1 MKGAKISTV
10 STPVSYETLDNV
22 GSRQGGSD
30 RTYTKTPLELCVE
43 VSCHTSRT
51 LVEVSCDTSRTL
63 VEVSCNTSRTL
74 C

>member
-10 STPVSYETLDNV
+10 STPVTAEMMDNV

-43 VSCHTSRT
+43 VCFYIMTS
-51 LVEVSCDTSRTL
+51 LEL
-63 VEVSCNTSRTL
+63 
-74 C
+74 